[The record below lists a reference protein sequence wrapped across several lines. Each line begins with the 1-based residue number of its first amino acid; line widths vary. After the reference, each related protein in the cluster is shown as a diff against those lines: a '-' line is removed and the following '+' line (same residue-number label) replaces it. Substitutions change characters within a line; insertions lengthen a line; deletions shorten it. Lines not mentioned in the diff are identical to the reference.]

1 MSRGAPPWMG
11 IALGI
16 GMVTCGG
23 GGAPHVEISGKS
35 PADGAALAASAVCM
49 HEVRCGEVSITC
61 EGGGGGGSDG
71 GTSTTTCTATIGPV
85 VYADCYANASS
96 DIETLLS
103 CPALTADQVNTLD
116 VCFDTLDAQACVTQA
131 EADAQAHAAAEGTSP
146 PSDALP
152 VSCALLSTPPPGC
165 SAPTR

>member
-1 MSRGAPPWMG
+1 MSRGAPMWMG
-11 IALGI
+11 IAVGI

-49 HEVRCGEVSITC
+49 RDARCGKVSITC

-71 GTSTTTCTATIGPV
+71 GTSTTTCTATIEPFA
-85 VYADCYANASS
+85 YADCYAQASS

-103 CPALTADQVNTLD
+103 CAALTPDQVNTLE
-116 VCFDTLDAQACVTQA
+116 VCFDTLAAQACVTQA
-131 EADAQAHAAAEGTSP
+131 EADAQARAAAEGTTSP
-146 PSDALP
+146 PSDAP
-152 VSCALLSTPPPGC
+152 PASCALLSTPPAGC
-165 SAPTR
+165 